1 MLGADA
7 ATQAEVLKQLYPFLT
22 IVIVDQPANLYVAE
36 RFLTAARPDDV
47 VPYRTTR
54 GAGTPE
60 LKRRKIHF
68 VGHHRLGELPRTKQ
82 QLVWVAGYFDDLD
95 NRTARGYG
103 ELLTNAGDYLYMS
116 AQIEGDF
123 ALHERMQ
130 EQVLTGFHLVERRTA
145 PDGSDDTFWKRRRK
159 L

>member
-1 MLGADA
+1 
-7 ATQAEVLKQLYPFLT
+7 
-22 IVIVDQPANLYVAE
+22 
-36 RFLTAARPDDV
+36 
-47 VPYRTTR
+47 
-54 GAGTPE
+54 
-60 LKRRKIHF
+60 
-68 VGHHRLGELPRTKQ
+68 
-82 QLVWVAGYFDDLD
+82 VAGYFDDLD

-123 ALHERMQ
+123 ALHERTQ